1 MFAMNVFFITLY
13 FIITLIIT
21 MKGTVKF
28 FNESK
33 GYGFITDND
42 TGRDIFVHVTGLE
55 GETIAEGDE
64 VTYEIEE
71 GRKGPV
77 AAQVRIAYE

>member
-1 MFAMNVFFITLY
+1 LLFTT
-13 FIITLIIT
+13 TLIFT

-42 TGRDIFVHVTGLE
+42 TGKDIFVHVTGLD
-55 GETIAEGDE
+55 GETIQEGDE

-77 AAQVRIAYE
+77 AAHVRIAYE